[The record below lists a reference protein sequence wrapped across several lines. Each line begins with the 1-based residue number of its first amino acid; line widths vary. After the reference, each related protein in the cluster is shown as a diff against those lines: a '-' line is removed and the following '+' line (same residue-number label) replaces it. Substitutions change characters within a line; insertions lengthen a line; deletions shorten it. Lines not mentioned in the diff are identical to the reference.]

1 MIKAMRQRVT
11 KGFTLI
17 ELLVV
22 IAIIGILAALLF
34 PAISKAL
41 LSGQAT
47 ALGNNGRGIQQMIFG
62 ADTANQAMLA
72 SGMTVLQA
80 YPVDPSTD
88 YEATST
94 AYFKWAVATNVLTNV
109 DFTFFAGK
117 DVPAVARLS
126 DFEAANNAWCIV
138 ANLSDDSPANT
149 PFLFSRNIDCT
160 DIGTDEPTLHPDR
173 APFKDKLAVI
183 ITKGGSVKIIPS
195 DLFSWDTFN
204 PLHPITDVRYQRRVL
219 RPGAGF

>member
-1 MIKAMRQRVT
+1 MIKAMRQKIT

-72 SGMTVLQA
+72 SGLEVLQA
-80 YPVDPSTD
+80 YPMSGHADYTTSTD
-88 YEATST
+88 Y
-94 AYFKWAVATNVLTNV
+94 FIWAVKTNILTNI

-117 DVPAVARLS
+117 DVPARASLA
-126 DFEAANNAWCIV
+126 DFGPANNAWCIV
-138 ANLSDDSPANT
+138 ADLDDSSPANT
-149 PFLFSRNIDCT
+149 PFLFSRNVSCANIDEAT
-160 DIGTDEPTLHPDR
+160 VSLDPLR
-173 APFKDKLAVI
+173 NPFKDKLAVI
-183 ITKGGSVKIIPS
+183 VTKGGSVKVLPS
-195 DLFSWDTFN
+195 DQFTIDTFN
-204 PLHPITDVRYQRRVL
+204 PVHPITGVRYSRDVL
-219 RPGAGF
+219 RPGPGL